1 MARFVGTPLRGVEFV
16 NPGDEALSLRVVN
29 DPHARLR
36 IDAGGR
42 LTWSSG
48 AATGDVNL
56 YRDGNNALI
65 TDDTFEAV
73 SGIITLVTAGAPS
86 AALPDG
92 ALAVDTTNDRFYF
105 RSDSTWRVVQ
115 GGATVSANAPDSPI
129 EGALWFD
136 TDDGKLYVRQG
147 NAWVLAGGGGS
158 SVTVS
163 DNEPASP
170 TVGNLWYE
178 SDTGKMFIYYD
189 SFWVEVS
196 GDTGPQG
203 PAGPA
208 GPAMNTQDIRI
219 AVAGAGEIDTSTGNL
234 TLDSAGGTVTV
245 DDNLTVTG
253 NLTVSGTTTSVNT
266 ETVTIDDNIIV
277 LNNNATG
284 APSENAGIEVERGSS
299 VNVALRWNESTDK
312 WQFTND
318 GTTYS
323 DLGAGGS
330 TISVSPNPPASPTEG
345 NLWFDSDT
353 AQTFIYYDS
362 QWLEIGAGIGGGG
375 SSSISVSPNPPASPS
390 EGNLWFDSDTA
401 QTFIYYDSQWVEVG
415 GSTGGAV
422 MQVSSSAPAS
432 PLEGRMWFDS
442 DTAQTFVYY
451 DSQWVEIGASAMAA
465 TVSANAPVSPISG
478 QIWLDSDTG
487 GVYVYYSNVWIEVGA
502 VPQLTSAAITTAL
515 GYTPANSSTA
525 ATTGKAIAMS
535 IVFGG

>member
-1 MARFVGTPLRGVEFV
+1 MYKRQL
-16 NPGDEALSLRVVN
+16 NN
-29 DPHARLR
+29 RL
-36 IDAGGR
+36 
-42 LTWSSG
+42 
-48 AATGDVNL
+48 
-56 YRDGNNALI
+56 
-65 TDDTFEAV
+65 
-73 SGIITLVTAGAPS
+73 
-86 AALPDG
+86 
-92 ALAVDTTNDRFYF
+92 YF
-105 RSDSTWRVVQ
+105 RSNSTWRVVQ
-115 GGATVSANAPDSPI
+115 GGATVSANAPDGPL

-136 TDDGKLYVRQG
+136 TDDNKLYIRQG
-147 NAWVLAGGGGS
+147 NAWVLAGGSGS

-170 TVGNLWYE
+170 SVGNLWYE

-208 GPAMNTQDIRI
+208 GPAMNTQNIRI

-330 TISVSPNPPASPTEG
+330 TISVSSNPPASPT
-345 NLWFDSDT
+345 
-353 AQTFIYYDS
+353 
-362 QWLEIGAGIGGGG
+362 
-375 SSSISVSPNPPASPS
+375 
-390 EGNLWFDSDTA
+390 
-401 QTFIYYDSQWVEVG
+401 
-415 GSTGGAV
+415 
-422 MQVSSSAPAS
+422 
-432 PLEGRMWFDS
+432 
-442 DTAQTFVYY
+442 
-451 DSQWVEIGASAMAA
+451 
-465 TVSANAPVSPISG
+465 
-478 QIWLDSDTG
+478 
-487 GVYVYYSNVWIEVGA
+487 
-502 VPQLTSAAITTAL
+502 
-515 GYTPANSSTA
+515 
-525 ATTGKAIAMS
+525 
-535 IVFGG
+535 

>member
-362 QWLEIGAGIGGGG
+362 QW
-375 SSSISVSPNPPASPS
+375 
-390 EGNLWFDSDTA
+390 
-401 QTFIYYDSQWVEVG
+401 VEVG

-422 MQVSSSAPAS
+422 MQVSSSAPGS

-478 QIWLDSDTG
+478 QIWLNSDTG

-515 GYTPANSSTA
+515 GYTPAPPLTSAAINTALGYTPANSSTA